1 MIVGGGLLM
10 FGAVVP
16 FAMMMRWIPSTLT
29 LNLACAM
36 ATLFG
41 TIIGLYG
48 VFEYVH
54 RGRP

>member
-41 TIIGLYG
+41 TVIGLYG